1 MDVRFYAMLRE
12 AVGGKMVTLDLPAG
26 ATAKTLL
33 DTASRRF
40 PPLAPLI
47 WDSNGNLGEYIKVFV
62 DGREIRN
69 LDGIDTAV
77 PPDADVAIFPPSAG
91 G

>member
-1 MDVRFYAMLRE
+1 MEVRFYAMLRE
-12 AVGGKMVTLDLPAG
+12 AVGGKMAVFDLPAG

-33 DTASRRF
+33 DAASQRF
-40 PPLAPLI
+40 PPLATLI
-47 WDSNGNLGEYIKVFV
+47 WDSNGDLGAYVKVFV

-69 LDGIDTAV
+69 LDGIHTPV